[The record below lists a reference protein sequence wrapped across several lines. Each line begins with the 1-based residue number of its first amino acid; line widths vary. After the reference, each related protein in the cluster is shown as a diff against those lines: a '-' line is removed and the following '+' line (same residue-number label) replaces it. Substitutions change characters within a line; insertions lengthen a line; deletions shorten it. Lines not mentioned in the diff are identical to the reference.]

1 MVRSIQTQVLMG
13 QLALVALLTLLLGG
27 GMLHLAASI
36 LEREEQEKM
45 RLLAAGLARE
55 TTLAVTQGE
64 NRLRLLADARE
75 IERFTAARDSHVLQ
89 ALFSQHRFAF
99 STIAFINA
107 HGVQEY
113 AATRTGFTD
122 VLAPASD
129 TALVADALAA
139 PGTVVSALRL
149 PADGRDAWLALA
161 IARLGPFNTPQGV
174 FLVTLPLS
182 ELAASLQPLRLEH
195 GGVAGLAYG
204 GDLLLPAEGED
215 GGLGRAA
222 LPEAVAGLLALG
234 GERGA
239 TGDFAGQLSI
249 LGAAPVG
256 RHGLTVI
263 VAAPL
268 HQVVDQEL
276 VGLGLWLAAVSAA
289 AALLAFLASFWW
301 TRGLTR
307 PLARLRQAVRAVSDG
322 DLTVR
327 APVTGPTETRE
338 LAAAF
343 NAMADGLT
351 ASRTGLARAKESLE
365 RILSHVNEALWVID
379 REGRVRLC
387 NRAGSDMLGYAPQ
400 ELVGLPAT
408 SLFPPNDPLG
418 VFLASAPVTELL
430 ASGGMTGLEKT
441 LCGKDGR
448 TLSVLVSLALLRG
461 QDAGEEGVVCLAM
474 DVTERKRADDLAR
487 ARKAAEAV
495 SRAKTEFLAVLSHE
509 LRTPL
514 NIMLGM
520 LEHAQGCDLP
530 APTRAGLAQ
539 AVKSGQTMLDVIAAM
554 LDYASL
560 EANRVVL
567 RRQPFYPGLAALEV
581 AGRFADVAKAKGV
594 ALVVD
599 LSPTLPATLVGDQAR
614 LTQALANLM
623 SNAVRFTMGGEARLF
638 LGGRQTPGP
647 DGEVW
652 RLLVIVSDTGMGVTD
667 AKLEYIFE
675 PFTQEDAS
683 ASRRFGG
690 LGLGLAITRR
700 LVGLM
705 GGTVCMNSRPGQGT
719 DVYLTVPLALQEKRA
734 GYFLPELRNSSLAV
748 PGSNWYRA
756 AFSQNGLPFSVRST
770 QKSKSQSSRRSPC
783 SLSANQPVAPY
794 MRSQVWTSPC
804 LNRAKS
810 DVPPT
815 AWAVKKAAQAAS

>member
-1 MVRSIQTQVLMG
+1 MIRSIKTQALMG
-13 QLALVALLTLLLGG
+13 QLTLVALLTLLLGG
-27 GMLHLAASI
+27 GMFHLAASV

-55 TTLAVTQGE
+55 TAMAVAQGE
-64 NRLRLLADARE
+64 NRLRLLASNRDLDRFDA
-75 IERFTAARDSHVLQ
+75 TRDYHVLQ
-89 ALFSQHRFAF
+89 ALFGQHRAAF
-99 STIAFINA
+99 SAIAFVNA
-107 HGVQEY
+107 QGVREY

-122 VLAPASD
+122 ALAPAAD
-129 TALVADALAA
+129 TALVTDALAA
-139 PGTVVSALRL
+139 QGTVVSALRL
-149 PADGRDAWLALA
+149 SADGRDAWLSMAM
-161 IARLGPFNTPQGV
+161 ARLDPFNTPQGV

-182 ELAASLQPLRLEH
+182 ELTAPLQSLRLEH
-195 GGVAGLAYG
+195 GGVAGLAHDG
-204 GDLLLPAEGED
+204 GLLLPAEGAE
-215 GGLGRAA
+215 GGLSRTA

-234 GERGA
+234 GERAA
-239 TGDFAGQLSI
+239 TGEFAGLPSI

-256 RHGLTVI
+256 RHGLAVV

-268 HQVVDQEL
+268 HQVVDQEMAE
-276 VGLGLWLAAVSAA
+276 LGLWLTAVAA
-289 AALLAFLASFWW
+289 AAAFLSFLASLWW

-307 PLARLRQAVRAVSDG
+307 PLARLGQAVGAIADG
-322 DLTVR
+322 DLSVR
-327 APVTGPTETRE
+327 APVAGPTETRE
-338 LAAAF
+338 LATAF
-343 NAMADGLT
+343 NAMADGLA
-351 ASRTGLARAKESLE
+351 ASREGLARAKESLE

-379 REGRVRLC
+379 REGQVRLC

-408 SLFPPNDPLG
+408 SLFPPGDPLG
-418 VFLASAPVTELL
+418 VFLTSAPVTELL

-520 LEHAQGCDLP
+520 LEHVLDCDLP
-530 APTRAGLAQ
+530 SPTQAGLVQ

-567 RRQPFYPGLAALEV
+567 RRQPFHPGLVAMEV
-581 AGRFADVAKAKGV
+581 AGRFTDVAKAKGV
-594 ALVVD
+594 ALAVD
-599 LSPTLPATLVGDQAR
+599 ISPDLPTTLVGDAAR
-614 LTQALANLM
+614 LTQALSNLL

-638 LGGRQTPGP
+638 LGGRRTPGP

-652 RLLVIVSDTGMGVTD
+652 RLLAMVSDTGMGVTD

-675 PFTQEDAS
+675 PFTQEDTS

-690 LGLGLAITRR
+690 LGLGLAIARR

-705 GGTVCMNSRPGQGT
+705 GGAICMDSRPGQGT
-719 DVYLTVPLALQEKRA
+719 DVYLTVPL
-734 GYFLPELRNSSLAV
+734 EL
-748 PGSNWYRA
+748 
-756 AFSQNGLPFSVRST
+756 
-770 QKSKSQSSRRSPC
+770 
-783 SLSANQPVAPY
+783 
-794 MRSQVWTSPC
+794 
-804 LNRAKS
+804 
-810 DVPPT
+810 DE
-815 AWAVKKAAQAAS
+815 